1 MHATAKLYTAATIHF
16 LMQYSVLLD
25 VAIIIIYSNIIF
37 IHIRQKLL
45 YTQFMKNTRSKIPV
59 YSAVEYSN
67 VESVHKLHYVV
78 VQCQYSSSLMEC
90 PHKQEVFQ
98 SGLSSAS
105 YDSVHYIESLEH
117 QVAVQQ

>member
-1 MHATAKLYTAATIHF
+1 
-16 LMQYSVLLD
+16 MQYSPLPSDKKYYYVFQHN
-25 VAIIIIYSNIIF
+25 IYSHQTKVIV
-37 IHIRQKLL
+37 
-45 YTQFMKNTRSKIPV
+45 YTVHEEYKIKDTS
-59 YSAVEYSN
+59 SAVEYSN

-78 VQCQYSSSLMEC
+78 VQCQFSSSLMDPEC